1 MTRALE
7 LAQMGMGNVS
17 PNPMVGCVIVHNSG
31 IIGEGWH
38 ESYGGPHAEVNAINK
53 VDDKSNLSES
63 TAYIS
68 LEPCSFHGKT
78 PPCVELLVKHGVRKV
93 VICNNDPNPKVSGD
107 GINYLKK
114 HGIEVIQDLLASEG
128 RYLNRRF
135 FTNQTMERPF
145 IILKWAQTSDGFLA
159 KINGDSKWIS
169 SVMSRRIVHRWR
181 SEEDAIMVGRKTVEC
196 DDPLLNVRHWS
207 GTDPVRIIL
216 DPQLKL
222 ESHYRI
228 FNSSIPTIIY
238 NTRRSDED
246 KNNEFC
252 RVNGDG
258 FIQEILRNMM
268 EREIG
273 SCLIEGGRDTLNGF
287 IRLNLWDEA
296 RVFISPSEFI
306 EGINAPDIG
315 LSADAEE
322 MIGED
327 KLLLFRNEYPG
338 GFD

>member
-1 MTRALE
+1 
-7 LAQMGMGNVS
+7 MGMGKVS
-17 PNPMVGCVIVHNSG
+17 PNPMVGCVIVHNSD

-53 VDDKSNLSES
+53 VKNKSNLTES

-93 VICNNDPNPKVSGD
+93 VICNTDPNPKVSGQ
-107 GINYLKK
+107 GIDYLKK
-114 HGIEVIQDLLASEG
+114 HGIDVIQDLLAHEG
-128 RYLNRRF
+128 SSLNRRF
-135 FTNQTMERPF
+135 FTNQTLGRPF
-145 IILKWAQTSDGFLA
+145 IILKWAQTSDGFFA
-159 KINGDSKWIS
+159 KKNGDSKWIS
-169 SVMSRRIVHRWR
+169 SVMSRKIVHRWR
-181 SEEDAIMVGRKTVEC
+181 SEEDAIIVGRKTIAC
-196 DDPLLNVRHWS
+196 DDPLLNVRDWS

-222 ESHYRI
+222 KNHYRI

-238 NTRRSDED
+238 NTLRSGED
-246 KNNEFC
+246 KNVELC

-258 FIQEILRNMM
+258 FTQKILHHMM
-268 EREIG
+268 ERGIS
-273 SCLIEGGRDTLNGF
+273 SCLIEGGGETLNGF

-296 RVFISPSEFI
+296 RVFISPSEFF

-327 KLLLFRNEYPG
+327 KLLLFRNKNPG
-338 GFD
+338 GLD